1 MGRAFRAL
9 LALAI
14 ALALALASGCG
25 PKSRERRPDWVIH
38 SRVVFLS
45 ADGHTP
51 HEPLPLNTFRL
62 WFPYIIGDLYGAPG
76 TGDFIRPV
84 IRADYSF
91 DIDLNLTEPDLR
103 MSLEPTELSLSY
115 LHILPPEARIAR
127 LAPAVLQARGID
139 PVGVTDWMDADTGE
153 RLMLLYADRPAR
165 IVGRAV
171 REDQLVQYDLEIAG
185 PGYAWAVTRVV
196 ASGTSHSITRAPR
209 HVSLAVT
216 IP

>member
-1 MGRAFRAL
+1 MGRAFPRL
-9 LALAI
+9 LALCI
-14 ALALALASGCG
+14 ALGLATGCG
-25 PKSRERRPDWVIH
+25 PKAREHHPDWVIH
-38 SRVVFLS
+38 SRVLFVS

-51 HEPLPLNTFRL
+51 HPPLPLNTFRL

-103 MSLEPTELSLSY
+103 MSLEPTQFSLSY

-127 LAPAVLQARGID
+127 LAPAVLQAEGID
-139 PVGVTDWMDADTGE
+139 PLGVTDWMDADSGE
-153 RLMLLYADRPAR
+153 RLMLIYADRPVR
-165 IVGRAV
+165 IVGRTV
-171 REDQLVQYDLEIAG
+171 RQDHVVQYDLEIAG

-196 ASGTSHSITRAPR
+196 EGNTSHSIIRAPR
-209 HVSLAVT
+209 HVALAVT